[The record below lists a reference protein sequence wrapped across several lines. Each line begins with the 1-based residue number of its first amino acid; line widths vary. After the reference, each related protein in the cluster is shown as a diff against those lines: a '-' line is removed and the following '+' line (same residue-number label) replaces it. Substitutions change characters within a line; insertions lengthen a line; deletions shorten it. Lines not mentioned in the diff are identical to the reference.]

1 MIAIIFDF
9 LAILSLT
16 ISIIGLLNNKHWLL
30 AIGAVLVLP
39 FSYLLSSELD
49 FSGFIFLPLFYLG
62 SAVAVYLRNRP
73 FAWLMFLPVLLLAL
87 FLLTLVFIFTQ

>member
-1 MIAIIFDF
+1 MTAIIFDF

-16 ISIIGLLNNKHWLL
+16 ISIIGIVNDKYWLL
-30 AIGAVLVLP
+30 LIGAMLVFP
-39 FSYLLSSELD
+39 FSHLLSSALD

-62 SAVAVYLRNRP
+62 LAIAVYLKNKP
-73 FAWLMFLPVLLLAL
+73 VAWLLLLPVFLLAL

>member
-1 MIAIIFDF
+1 MTAIIFDF

-16 ISIIGLLNNKHWLL
+16 ISIIGIVNNKYWLL
-30 AIGAVLVLP
+30 LIGTVLVFP
-39 FSYLLSSELD
+39 FSYMLSSALD

-62 SAVAVYLRNRP
+62 SAIAVYLKNRP
-73 FAWLMFLPVLLLAL
+73 VAWFMLLPVFLLAL

>member
-1 MIAIIFDF
+1 MTAIIFDF

-16 ISIIGLLNNKHWLL
+16 ISIIGIVNDKYWLL
-30 AIGAVLVLP
+30 LIGAMLVFP
-39 FSYLLSSELD
+39 FSYLLSSALD

-62 SAVAVYLRNRP
+62 SAIAVYLKNGSV
-73 FAWLMFLPVLLLAL
+73 AWLLLLPVFLLAL